1 MIDSYFSTKIGINFF
16 QVFFEKVFYV
26 RRRRTEVH
34 TKLLLGILHFQ
45 NYNKKQ
51 LKWLK
56 LTIVANGKMKH
67 ILETA
72 RPRTDRT
79 NRVHILQSFST

>member
-51 LKWLK
+51 LK
-56 LTIVANGKMKH
+56 
-67 ILETA
+67 
-72 RPRTDRT
+72 
-79 NRVHILQSFST
+79 